1 MQTILAIFAHPDDE
15 VFAAGGV
22 LAKYGALGVHTVLLC
37 ATRGEVGE
45 ISDPALATPETLA
58 EVRTRELE
66 QAVHALGIHEL
77 HFLGFRDSGM
87 VGTPENEDARSL
99 HKADANEAVRRLVHL
114 MRTVKPDLVITH
126 DPTGGYGHPDHI
138 AVCKHVTSAFA
149 AVSDGQRFAEDG
161 PAWQPSRLYYQ
172 VVPKSFFRMM
182 HEQMVAAGVD
192 TSQWDRLGFDKLG
205 VEDHEITHIV
215 DVSAQFEQKMAAF
228 AAHKTQF
235 GPDNPMQQMPE
246 AMQRQVFGRETFVLA
261 VPPKQV
267 EGGQS
272 QDLFT

>member
-1 MQTILAIFAHPDDE
+1 MKTILAVFAHPDDE

-22 LAKYGALGVHTVLLC
+22 LAKYGSLGVHTVLLC

-45 ISDPALATPETLA
+45 ISDPALATAETLA
-58 EVRTRELE
+58 DVRTGELQ
-66 QAVHALGIHEL
+66 QAVAALGIHEL

-99 HKADANEAVRRLVHL
+99 HKADSDEVVRRIVRL
-114 MRTVKPDLVITH
+114 MRTVKPDIVITH

-138 AVCKHVTSAFA
+138 AVCKHVTTAFKV
-149 AVSDGQRFAEDG
+149 VSDANRFIEVG
-161 PAWQPSRLYYQ
+161 PVWQPSRLFYQ

-182 HEQMVAAGVD
+182 YDQMVAAGVD

-205 VEDHEITHIV
+205 VEDHEISHIV
-215 DVSAQFEQKMAAF
+215 DVSAQFEQKVAAF

-235 GPDNPMQQMPE
+235 GPDNPMLQMPE
-246 AMQRQVFGRETFVLA
+246 ELRRQVFARETFVLA
-261 VPPKQV
+261 YPSRQADSV
-267 EGGQS
+267 QS
-272 QDLFT
+272 RDLFE